1 MRTLT
6 SLTEFP
12 KEYERIKKNDS
23 TETFLAHDAYPYKK
37 GWLLTSY
44 DPFCC
49 DCGKDKDR
57 KNKNQGNGFKYF
69 LCSPKKIGEDEP
81 ILTFK
86 GVGSTTNYSHG
97 TDRYSFHLSHLGV
110 SGALLIGWM
119 RVLVIPLE
127 RFPESDF
134 GFATLSKASMGR
146 TVYLPCVNG

>member
-1 MRTLT
+1 MNELRKMTRLRHVWLMMPIRTRKGGCWQATILFVVT
-6 SLTEFP
+6 VAKIKIAKTKI
-12 KEYERIKKNDS
+12 KEMVSNI
-23 TETFLAHDAYPYKK
+23 
-37 GWLLTSY
+37 
-44 DPFCC
+44 FCVH
-49 DCGKDKDR
+49 
-57 KNKNQGNGFKYF
+57 
-69 LCSPKKIGEDEP
+69 PKKIGEDET

-146 TVYLPCVNG
+146 TVYLPYMNGWFLLVFM